1 MASNMRMCTKYA
13 IHRLYAVHFTYYCP
27 SSRLRPRNLR
37 ISSAILWFWS
47 TRKLSC
53 RMKHTQ
59 VVVPRHSCMTAC
71 IHDGMPL
78 EKPFFWLIHMDENW
92 RLYFNILL
100 HCYYLLLQTSLLPVI
115 TVPLLPVITNLII
128 TCYYG
133 PIITSL
139 LPVITSSL
147 LPVITVPLLHHY
159 YIVMTCY
166 YIFIITCYYILIITS
181 LLHHYYLLLLISLL
195 PVITVPLLRH
205 YYVII
210 TSLLLHVIMVWLLLI
225 ITLACFIIT
234 SLLPIMSS
242 ILIITYY

>member
-59 VVVPRHSCMTAC
+59 VVVPRHSCMTDC

-78 EKPFFWLIHMDENW
+78 EKPFFSGWLIHMDENW

-115 TVPLLPVITNLII
+115 TVPLLPVITKLII

-133 PIITSL
+133 PIIASLLHCYYLLLHPHYYLLLHPHYYIIITSL
-139 LPVITSSL
+139 LPVITNL
-147 LPVITVPLLHHY
+147 
-159 YIVMTCY
+159 
-166 YIFIITCYYILIITS
+166 IITCYYG
-181 LLHHYYLLLLISLL
+181 
-195 PVITVPLLRH
+195 PLLRH

-210 TSLLLHVIMVWLLLI
+210 TSLLRH
-225 ITLACFIIT
+225 
-234 SLLPIMSS
+234 
-242 ILIITYY
+242 YYFM